1 MLDYGSKRILIVD
14 DFTDFRSSLK
24 SMLRDMG
31 ARDVDTADRGE
42 EALSMCRNKRYDII
56 LHDYNLGGGKNGQ
69 QVLEELIAGKL
80 ISHQCIFV
88 MVTAESSQAMVLSA
102 LEHEPDAYLTKPFNR
117 ASLDQRLDKLVERKT
132 ALKGILQ
139 GLDKQDSAAVLDA
152 CKTLSQQDKRYLPLC
167 QRYQATALR
176 ELGRLDELEQLLNGV
191 LAERPL
197 PWAQVALAS
206 LLHKRGEL
214 SRAQSLYEQ
223 GLKLFPMMPS
233 LYDGL
238 AAVLLAQGESQR
250 AQQALEDAVK
260 LAPLAIRRQM
270 QLGKLA
276 LDNQD
281 FDSAGKA
288 YRQAME
294 QGRTSKFKSPENYLG
309 LAQAITAQAGDGTL
323 DKRLQIE
330 VNQALG
336 ELDKTY
342 ANDPNLQLRSRLA
355 LASSLNKSGEPK
367 RATQLAAEAAAA
379 MEKLPQFFAA
389 DTALNVASQL
399 RALGQT
405 AASDALL
412 KTCVEVYGD
421 DPQVMQGVARQTD
434 KADILSGGK
443 EAVEL
448 NRQGVRCYQQK
459 QFEEALR
466 LFRQAFA
473 LQPKNIS
480 IALNTAQSLL
490 QSAGGEMSEAL
501 LEESRRCLE
510 VVSQMPETDARHARY
525 QQLQRRA
532 TGQ

>member
-1 MLDYGSKRILIVD
+1 MLDYGSKRFLIVD
-14 DFTDFRSSLK
+14 DFSDFRSSVK
-24 SMLRDMG
+24 AMLRDLG

-42 EALSMCRNKRYDII
+42 ETLTLCRNKRYDII

-117 ASLDQRLDKLVERKT
+117 ASLDQRLGKLVERKT
-132 ALKGILQ
+132 ALKDILQ
-139 GLDKQDSAAVLDA
+139 GLDKQDPSAVLDA
-152 CKTLSQQDKRYLPLC
+152 CKSLSQQDKRYLPLC
-167 QRYQATALR
+167 QRYQTTALR
-176 ELGRLDELEQLLNGV
+176 ELGRLDEQEQLLNAV
-191 LAERPL
+191 LAARPL
-197 PWAQVALAS
+197 PWAQVALAA

-214 SRAQSLYEQ
+214 SRAQSLYEE
-223 GLKLFPMMPS
+223 GLKLFPMMPA

-250 AQQALEDAVK
+250 AQQTLEDAVK

-281 FDSAGKA
+281 FASAGKA
-288 YRQAME
+288 YRSAME
-294 QGRTSKFKSPENYLG
+294 QGRTSRFKSPENYLG
-309 LAQAITAQAGDGTL
+309 LAQALTGQAGDGKL

-336 ELDKTY
+336 ELDKAYTD
-342 ANDPNLQLRSRLA
+342 DPTVQLRSRLA
-355 LASSLNKSGEPK
+355 LANSLMKSGEPR
-367 RATQLAAEAAAA
+367 RAAQLAAEAVATL
-379 MEKLPQFFAA
+379 EKLPQFFAA

-399 RALGQT
+399 RALGQN

-412 KTCVEVYGD
+412 KNCVEVYGD

-434 KADILSGGK
+434 NSAILSGGK

-459 QFEEALR
+459 QLDEALT
-466 LFRQAFA
+466 LFRQALA

-490 QSAGGEMSEAL
+490 QLGGESITPVQLDEA
-501 LEESRRCLE
+501 RRCLQ

-525 QQLQRRA
+525 QQLLRKAGSQ
-532 TGQ
+532 